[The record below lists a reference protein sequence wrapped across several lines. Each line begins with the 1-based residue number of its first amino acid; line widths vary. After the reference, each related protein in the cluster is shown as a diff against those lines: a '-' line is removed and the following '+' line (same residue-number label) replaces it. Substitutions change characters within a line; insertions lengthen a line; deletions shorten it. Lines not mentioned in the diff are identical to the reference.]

1 MQLDMPV
8 IDSSVVLVKVVVMA
22 VVSQNMQT
30 GLIQYI
36 LIDQRLCST
45 HLNIANIRY
54 HLLEYQFV
62 L

>member
-22 VVSQNMQT
+22 VVSQNVQT

-36 LIDQRLCST
+36 LIDRRLCSILQIYAT
-45 HLNIANIRY
+45 ASY
-54 HLLEYQFV
+54 VKDVV
-62 L
+62 LGD